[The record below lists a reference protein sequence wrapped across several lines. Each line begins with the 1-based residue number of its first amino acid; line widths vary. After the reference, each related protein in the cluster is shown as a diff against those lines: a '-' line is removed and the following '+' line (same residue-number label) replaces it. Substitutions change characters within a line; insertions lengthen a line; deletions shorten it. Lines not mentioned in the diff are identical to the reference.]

1 MSKHEI
7 EVEGLPEGWEPVA
20 FRMAHNDE
28 HRVINGIIERCDGN
42 DNCESLIVKKKQPRR
57 IVLEEAD
64 EKRPVTDSEWYQ
76 DGVGSFRK
84 WSGQGSSSSFKI
96 WREVKE
102 TEETKLCLSVEECK
116 SIIEC
121 DFVDV
126 VHKVK
131 KFLINI
137 NKTS

>member
-57 IVLEEAD
+57 IAFEETDYAN
-64 EKRPVTDSEWYQ
+64 VCDSEEDVKWTFF
-76 DGVGSFRK
+76 DGEY
-84 WSGQGSSSSFKI
+84 

-102 TEETKLCLSVEECK
+102 TEGPKLCLSVEECENILCISVLPISVEEK
-116 SIIEC
+116 MEL
-121 DFVDV
+121 
-126 VHKVK
+126 
-131 KFLINI
+131 FLRNN